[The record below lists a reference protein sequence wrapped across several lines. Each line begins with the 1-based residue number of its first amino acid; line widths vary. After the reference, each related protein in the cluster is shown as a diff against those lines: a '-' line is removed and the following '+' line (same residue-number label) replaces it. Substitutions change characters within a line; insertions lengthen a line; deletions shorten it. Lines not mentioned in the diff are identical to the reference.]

1 VVLIGK
7 ILNDQKQNSIFSL
20 IKIASMFLIQI
31 LKSSIVDPLKIFI
44 QDSRAIGIILLSFTF
59 ISLCLANIDATSE
72 WYRQIWLYS
81 FDGTIAHHFK
91 WNGFALPNSVLLVIN
106 DFFMTLFFFLAG
118 MEIKREFVEG
128 ELVSLKQSALPVVAA
143 IGGMIVPA
151 ILYTQFNKGTD
162 YMHGW
167 AVPMATDIA
176 FTLGVATLLG
186 KRIPISLKIFITA
199 LAIIDDLG
207 AILVIALFYGAKIQ
221 LWYLVLSFLL
231 LMISWL
237 LLKFKITF
245 GWYNWVLGIL
255 LWYCMFNSGIHAT
268 VAGVLFAWMIPAP
281 LLKKIEAQFYP
292 IVYFFIMPVFALA
305 NTAIQFPVN
314 SLSSLNSTYSWG
326 IIVGLLIG
334 KPLGICMA
342 CYLMIKY
349 KLSVLPAYT
358 NWHKMIGAGI
368 LAGIGFTMSIFIST
382 LAFPS
387 TTDQDIAKIAVLIAS
402 FFAMLI
408 GFTWIKLEKIKLRR
422 H

>member
-1 VVLIGK
+1 
-7 ILNDQKQNSIFSL
+7 
-20 IKIASMFLIQI
+20 MFLIRM
-31 LKSSIVDPLKIFI
+31 LKRSIVDPLKIFI
-44 QDSRAIGIILLSFTF
+44 QDSRAIGIILLFSTF
-59 ISLCLANIDATSE
+59 LSLCLANIDVTQE
-72 WYRQIWLYS
+72 WYKQIWLYS
-81 FDGTIAHHFK
+81 FDGTNAHHFN
-91 WNGFALPNSVLLVIN
+91 WNIFSLPNSVLLVIN

-128 ELVSLKQSALPVVAA
+128 ELTSLKQSALPVVAA

-151 ILYTQFNKGTD
+151 ILYTQFNKGTE

-221 LWYLVLSFLL
+221 LWYLVLSVLL
-231 LMISWL
+231 LIISWL
-237 LLKFKITF
+237 LLKFKVAF
-245 GWYNWVLGIL
+245 GWYNWVLGML

-268 VAGVLFAWMIPAP
+268 VSGVLFAFTIPTL

-292 IVYFFIMPVFALA
+292 FVYFFIMPVFALA

-314 SLSSLNSTYSWG
+314 SLAMLNSTYSWG
-326 IIVGLLIG
+326 IVVGLLIG

-342 CYLMIKY
+342 CYLMIKN
-349 KLSVLPAYT
+349 KLSVLPAHT

-382 LAFPS
+382 LAFRS
-387 TTDQDIAKIAVLIAS
+387 TLNQDIAKIAVLITS
-402 FFAMLI
+402 FFAILI
-408 GFTWIKLEKIKLRR
+408 GFTWLKLEKLKLRR